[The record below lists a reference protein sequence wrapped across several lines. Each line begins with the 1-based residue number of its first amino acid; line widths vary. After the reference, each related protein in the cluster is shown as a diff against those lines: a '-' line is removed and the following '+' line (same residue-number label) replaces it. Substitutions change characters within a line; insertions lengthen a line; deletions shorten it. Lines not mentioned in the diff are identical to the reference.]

1 MANKV
6 KIDVYNMKG
15 DIVGHM
21 DVREDVFGI
30 PFNEAVVHQAMVR
43 QLANRRLGT
52 ADTKKRGEVSGSNRK
67 LHAQKHTGRARRG
80 DRRSPM
86 LKGGGVAFGPHQRS
100 YRQDM
105 PKKMRQLALKC
116 TLSAKLADGELRVV
130 DVLEVKEP
138 KTKEMIDALV
148 ALGIG
153 ASAIIALEKAD
164 ENLRLSTR
172 NIDGVKIIP
181 ARLLNVGDLLS
192 YRALLMTQDAVRKVE
207 DLWGYKTKEELSSLT
222 S

>member
-6 KIDVYNMKG
+6 RVDVYNIKG
-15 DIVGHM
+15 NIVGHM

-30 PFNEAVVHQAMVR
+30 PFNEAVVHQALVR

-52 ADTKKRGEVSGSNRK
+52 ADTKKRGEVTGSGRK
-67 LHAQKHTGRARRG
+67 LFAQKHTGRARRG
-80 DRRSPM
+80 DKRSPM
-86 LKGGGVAFGPHQRS
+86 LKGGGVAFGPHPRS

-116 TLSAKLADGELRVV
+116 TLSAKLADGELRII
-130 DVLEVKEP
+130 DALETNNP
-138 KTKEMIDALV
+138 KTKEMIDILV

-153 ASAIIALEKAD
+153 SSVIITTKNAS
-164 ENLRLSTR
+164 ENLKLSTR
-172 NIDGVKIIP
+172 NIEGVKIVP

-192 YRALLMTQDAVRKVE
+192 HRALLMTQDAVREAE
-207 DLWGYKTKEELSSLT
+207 DLWGQKTKEGIPF
-222 S
+222 

>member
-6 KIDVYNMKG
+6 KVDIYNIKG

-21 DVREDVFGI
+21 DIREDVFGI

-52 ADTKKRGEVSGSNRK
+52 ADTKKRGEVSGSTRK
-67 LHAQKHTGRARRG
+67 LFAQKHTGRARRG
-80 DRRSPM
+80 DKRSPM
-86 LKGGGVAFGPHQRS
+86 LKGGGVAFGPHPRS

-116 TLSAKLADGELRVV
+116 TLSAKLADGELRII
-130 DVLEVKEP
+130 DALETNNP
-138 KTKEMIDALV
+138 KTKEMIDILV

-153 ASAIIALEKAD
+153 SSVIITTKKAN
-164 ENLRLSTR
+164 ENLKLSTR
-172 NIDGVKIIP
+172 NIEGVKIVP

-192 YRALLMTQDAVRKVE
+192 HRALLMTQDAVREAE
-207 DLWGYKTKEELSSLT
+207 DLWGQKTKEGIPF
-222 S
+222 

>member
-1 MANKV
+1 MADKV
-6 KIDVYNMKG
+6 RIDVYNIKG

-21 DVREDVFGI
+21 DVREDVFNI
-30 PFNEAVVHQAMVR
+30 PFNDAVVHQAMVR

-52 ADTKKRGEVSGSNRK
+52 ADTQKRGQVTGSGRK
-67 LHAQKHTGRARRG
+67 LFAQKHTGRARRG

-86 LKGGGVAFGPHQRS
+86 LKGGGVAFGPHPRS
-100 YRQDM
+100 YSQDM

-130 DVLEVKEP
+130 DFLDVKEP

-148 ALGIG
+148 ALGVG
-153 ASAIIALEKAD
+153 SSVIIATKKAN

-172 NIDGVKIIP
+172 NIEGVKIIP

-192 YRALLMTQDAVRKVE
+192 HKALLMTQDAVREAE
-207 DLWGYKTKEELSSLT
+207 DLWGKKTKEEVSRLDS
-222 S
+222 

>member
-6 KIDVYNMKG
+6 SVEVYNIKG

-52 ADTKKRGEVSGSNRK
+52 ADTKKRGEVTGSGRK
-67 LHAQKHTGRARRG
+67 LFAQKHTGRARRG
-80 DRRSPM
+80 DKRSPM
-86 LKGGGVAFGPHQRS
+86 LKGGGVAFGPHPRS

-116 TLSAKLADGELRVV
+116 TLSAKLADGELRII
-130 DVLEVKEP
+130 DALETNNP
-138 KTKEMIDALV
+138 KTKEMIDILV

-153 ASAIIALEKAD
+153 SSVIITTKKAN
-164 ENLRLSTR
+164 ENLKLSTR
-172 NIDGVKIIP
+172 NIEGVKIVP

-192 YRALLMTQDAVRKVE
+192 HRALLMTQDAVREAE
-207 DLWGYKTKEELSSLT
+207 DLWGQKTKEGIPF
-222 S
+222 

>member
-15 DIVGHM
+15 DIVGHRN
-21 DVREDVFGI
+21 VREDVFGI

-52 ADTKKRGEVSGSNRK
+52 ADTKKRGQVTGSGRK
-67 LHAQKHTGRARRG
+67 MFAQKHTGRARRG
-80 DRRSPM
+80 DKRSPM
-86 LKGGGVAFGPHQRS
+86 LKGGGVAFGPHPRS

-138 KTKEMIDALV
+138 KTKEMADALV

-153 ASAIIALEKAD
+153 SSVIIAIEKAD

-172 NIDGVKIIP
+172 NLESVKVMP
-181 ARLLNVGDLLS
+181 ARLLNVSDLLS
-192 YRALLMTQDAVRKVE
+192 YRALLMTQNAVREAE
-207 DLWGYKTKEELSSLT
+207 DLWGYKTNEESSSLN

>member
-1 MANKV
+1 MVNKV
-6 KIDVYNMKG
+6 KVDVYNIKG
-15 DIVGHM
+15 ELVGNM
-21 DVREDVFGI
+21 DVREDVFGLA
-30 PFNEAVVHQAMVR
+30 FNEAVVHQAMVR

-52 ADTKKRGEVSGSNRK
+52 ADTKKRGEVSGSGRK
-67 LHAQKHTGRARRG
+67 LHAQKHTGSARVG

-86 LKGGGVAFGPHQRS
+86 LKGGGVAFGPHPRS

-130 DVLEVKEP
+130 DSLEVNEP
-138 KTKEMIDALV
+138 KTKDMIYTLI

-153 ASAIIALEKAD
+153 SSVIIATENTN
-164 ENLRLSTR
+164 ENLKLSTR
-172 NIDGVKIIP
+172 NIEGVKVIP

-192 YRALLMTQDAVRKVE
+192 HKALLMTQNAVREAE
-207 DLWGYKTKEELSSLT
+207 DLWGHKTKVELSSKD

>member
-1 MANKV
+1 V

-15 DIVGHM
+15 KLVGPIE
-21 DVREDVFGI
+21 VRDDVFGV

-52 ADTKKRGEVSGSNRK
+52 ADTKKRGEVTGSGKK
-67 LHAQKHTGRARRG
+67 LFAQKHTGRARRG

-86 LKGGGVAFGPHQRS
+86 LKGGGVAFGPHPRS

-105 PKKMRQLALKC
+105 PRKMRRLALKC
-116 TLSAKLADGELRVV
+116 ALSAKLADGELRVV
-130 DVLEVKEP
+130 DNLEMKEP
-138 KTKEMIDALV
+138 KTREMMDALV

-153 ASAIIALEKAD
+153 TSVVIATDKAD
-164 ENLRLSTR
+164 ENLVMSAR
-172 NIDGVKIIP
+172 NIDGVKMIP

-192 YRALLMTQDAVRKVE
+192 HKALLMTQGAVRAAE
-207 DLWGYKTKEELSSLT
+207 ELWGQKSKQKAGTGGS
-222 S
+222 

>member
-1 MANKV
+1 MVNKV
-6 KIDVYNMKG
+6 KVDVYNIKG
-15 DIVGHM
+15 ELVGNMDI
-21 DVREDVFGI
+21 REDVFGLA
-30 PFNEAVVHQAMVR
+30 FNEAVVHQAMVR

-52 ADTKKRGEVSGSNRK
+52 ADTKKRGEVTGSGRK

-86 LKGGGVAFGPHQRS
+86 LKGGGVAFGPHPRS

-130 DVLEVKEP
+130 DSLEVKEP
-138 KTKEMIDALV
+138 KTKDMIYTLI

-153 ASAIIALEKAD
+153 SSVIIATENTN
-164 ENLRLSTR
+164 ENLKLSTR
-172 NIDGVKIIP
+172 NIEGVKVIP

-192 YRALLMTQDAVRKVE
+192 HRALLMTQNAVREAE
-207 DLWGYKTKEELSSLT
+207 DLWGQQTKVKLSSKD

>member
-1 MANKV
+1 V

-15 DIVGHM
+15 KLVGPIE
-21 DVREDVFGI
+21 VRDDVFGV

-52 ADTKKRGEVSGSNRK
+52 ADTQKRGEVTGSGKK
-67 LHAQKHTGRARRG
+67 LFAQKHTGRARRG

-86 LKGGGVAFGPHQRS
+86 LKGGGVAFGPHPRS

-105 PKKMRQLALKC
+105 PRKMRRLALKC
-116 TLSAKLADGELRVV
+116 ALSAKLADGELRVV
-130 DVLEVKEP
+130 DNLEMKEP
-138 KTKEMIDALV
+138 KTREMMDALV

-153 ASAIIALEKAD
+153 TSVVIATDKAD
-164 ENLRLSTR
+164 ENLVMSAR
-172 NIDGVKIIP
+172 NIDGVKMIP

-192 YRALLMTQDAVRKVE
+192 HKALLMTQGAVRAAE
-207 DLWGYKTKEELSSLT
+207 ELWGQKSKQKAGAGSS
-222 S
+222 

>member
-67 LHAQKHTGRARRG
+67 LFAQKHTGRARRG

-116 TLSAKLADGELRVV
+116 TLSAKLADGELRVI

-153 ASAIIALEKAD
+153 SSAIIALEKAD

-207 DLWGYKTKEELSSLT
+207 DLWGYKTKEELSSLN

>member
-6 KIDVYNMKG
+6 KVDVYNIKG
-15 DIVGHM
+15 NIVGHM

-30 PFNEAVVHQAMVR
+30 PFNEAVVHQAVVR

-52 ADTKKRGEVSGSNRK
+52 ADTKKRGEVTGSGRK
-67 LHAQKHTGRARRG
+67 LFAQKHTGRARRG
-80 DRRSPM
+80 DKRSPM
-86 LKGGGVAFGPHQRS
+86 LKGGGVAFGPHPRS

-116 TLSAKLADGELRVV
+116 TLSAKLADGELRII
-130 DVLEVKEP
+130 DALETNNP
-138 KTKEMIDALV
+138 KTKEMIDILV

-153 ASAIIALEKAD
+153 SSVIITTKNAN
-164 ENLRLSTR
+164 ENLKLSTR
-172 NIDGVKIIP
+172 NIEGVKIVP

-192 YRALLMTQDAVRKVE
+192 HRALVMTQDAVREAE
-207 DLWGYKTKEELSSLT
+207 DRWGQKTKEGIPF
-222 S
+222 